1 MPVNRLSLLR
11 PLLLTTALAVAGVGA
26 CSGQTPANAQ
36 TPLATQPA
44 APAPE
49 LVVGLPDFTR
59 LVDQVGPAVVNVQ
72 AEIGSK
78 PQANAQARRDQPMP
92 DDDQG
97 EGDDEI
103 PEFFR
108 RFFGPGMSPMP
119 GMPGMPGMPNARPR
133 GTSLGTGFIISPD
146 GYVLTNH
153 HVIDGADTVRI
164 KLSDRREF
172 TAKVVGSDE
181 QSDVALLKID
191 AKGLPVMRIGDS
203 ATLKPG
209 QWVVAIGSPFGLDH
223 SVTAGIVSAVGR
235 ANPAADQRYVP
246 FIQTD
251 VAINRGN
258 SGGPLLDT
266 RGQVVGINSQI
277 FSNSGGYM
285 GVSFAIPIDLA
296 MGAVKQLKAT
306 GKVQRG
312 MIGVGLQPITTDVA
326 QGMGLPDTRGAL
338 IREVSPGSA
347 GEKAGLRVGDVI
359 RSVDGR
365 AVGQSSELPPI
376 IGAKAPGTHVR
387 LGVLRDG
394 KSRDVD
400 VVLSQLDENLLPGN
414 DGQGPQEGP
423 EAPSRQSSNPL
434 GLVGEALD
442 AADRKQLGLQP
453 GEGVGIARVEGLAAR
468 SAGVRAGDVVLKVGR
483 DAVGSPAE
491 LDRALRGVRPG
502 QTVMLLLSRNGTSQF
517 VAVTPRADDE
527 Q

>member
-1 MPVNRLSLLR
+1 MNASVRARVGALALVAVVSAA
-11 PLLLTTALAVAGVGA
+11 TTAVVLPVA
-26 CSGQTPANAQ
+26 TAQ
-36 TPLATQPA
+36 SP
-44 APAPE
+44 APAPQM
-49 LVVGLPDFTR
+49 VVGLPDFTH
-59 LVDQVGPAVVNVQ
+59 LVEQVGPGVVNIE
-72 AEIGSK
+72 ATLGSRG
-78 PQANAQARRDQPMP
+78 ARLRGQLP
-92 DDDQG
+92 DDAQ
-97 EGDDEI
+97 I
-103 PEFFR
+103 PEIFR
-108 RFFGPGMSPMP
+108 RFFGPGMPFP
-119 GMPGMPGMPNARPR
+119 GMPQDPADGPR
-133 GTSLGTGFIISPD
+133 GVSQGTGFLISAD

-153 HVIDGADTVRI
+153 HVVDGADAVKV

-172 TAKVVGSDE
+172 TAQVVGSDE

-191 AKGLPVMRIGDS
+191 AGGLPALRLGDS
-203 ATLKPG
+203 SQLKPG

-235 ANPAADQRYVP
+235 SAGASQQYVP

-258 SGGPLLDT
+258 SGGPLLNT
-266 RGQVVGINSQI
+266 RGEVVGINSQI

-296 MGAVKQLKAT
+296 MNSVKQLKAT

-312 MIGVGLQPITTDVA
+312 MIGVGLQPITADLA
-326 QGMGLPDTRGAL
+326 QGLGLPDTRGAL

-365 AVGQSSELPPI
+365 AIGQSSELPPI
-376 IGAKAPGTHVR
+376 VGAKAPGTRIR

-394 KSRDVD
+394 AQREIA
-400 VVLSQLDENLLPGN
+400 VVLAPLDETLLPGN
-414 DGQGPQEGP
+414 GGQGPRDRT
-423 EAPSRQSSNPL
+423 APVQPSSNPL
-434 GLVGEALD
+434 GLIGEPLD
-442 AADRKQLGLQP
+442 AADRRQLGLQP

-483 DAVGSPAE
+483 SAVGSPAE
-491 LDRALRGVRPG
+491 LDRALRDVRPG
-502 QTVMLLLSRNGTSQF
+502 QTVMLLLSRNGNSQF
-517 VAVTPRADDE
+517 VAVTPRTDDR